1 MMTPPASENSR
12 AAALMTGS
20 MAFFAVEDIF
30 LKRAAEAL
38 PPGEVLALTG
48 GVGALVFWL
57 LAARQRQRVLSMD
70 ALRGAALVRSL
81 AEAGAAMLYIVALAL
96 APLSLTAALLQ
107 ASPLVVVAGAAL
119 FLGET
124 VGWRRWA
131 SVVAGFIGVLV
142 ILSPWDADFDPT
154 GLLTVACVFVLAVRD
169 LATRVM
175 PERIGTFQV
184 AAWAYLGLVP
194 SGLLLMGIMGQGF
207 AWPTPMQ
214 WAGLGGALVAG
225 LFGYYAVVAAMRLG
239 EVSVVAP
246 FRYTRLVFSVA
257 LAMIFFAERPGL
269 STYVGAAIV
278 VGSGLYALARERIR
292 RRKAA
297 QMAESRLFLETKDG

>member
-1 MMTPPASENSR
+1 MTLSHAAENSR

-20 MAFFAVEDIF
+20 MAFFAVEDLF

-38 PPGEVLALTG
+38 PPGQVLALTG
-48 GVGALVFWL
+48 AAGALVFWA
-57 LAARQRQRVLSMD
+57 LAARRGERVLSTQ
-70 ALRGAALVRSL
+70 ALRGVPLLRTL
-81 AEAGAAMLYIVALAL
+81 AEAGAAMFYIVALAL
-96 APLSLTAALLQ
+96 APLSMTSALLQ

-119 FLGET
+119 FLGEK

-131 SVVAGFIGVLV
+131 SILAGFAGVLV

-154 GLLTVACVFVLAVRD
+154 GILTVLCVLVLAVRD

-175 PERIGTFQV
+175 PREIGTFQV
-184 AAWAYLGLVP
+184 SAWAYLGLVP
-194 SGLLLMGIMGQGF
+194 SGILLMAIMGQGF
-207 AWPTPMQ
+207 VWPTPMQ

-246 FRYTRLVFSVA
+246 FRYARLLFSVA
-257 LAMIFFAERPGL
+257 LAMIFFGERPGL
-269 STYVGAAIV
+269 STYIGAAIV
-278 VGSGLYALARERIR
+278 VASGLYAFARERIR
-292 RRKAA
+292 QRRLAA
-297 QMAESRLFLETKDG
+297 ESESRLSL